1 MHKDFKAIGISYR
14 NTPLEVRELL
24 SFDEE
29 ACRRLLRFFKEFTD
43 IHEVM
48 VLSTCNRTEVY
59 YSSPNDRSDEI
70 IKLIGLEKDIADLS
84 PFKDFFVRYN
94 DQHTASKHL
103 FDVAIGLEAQVVG
116 DLEIINQVKNAYQW
130 AADEDLAGPYLHRLL
145 HTVFFTNKR
154 VVQETPFR
162 DGAASVSYATVEL
175 IEGLVSSLKEPKV
188 LVLGL
193 GEVGEDVCRNLTS
206 VSKAKVAICNRTEQR
221 AREIAYECNFDIIP
235 FDSVTYELTG
245 FDVIVSS
252 LRTDEPF
259 LTKELLASQ
268 PRHSFKY
275 LFDLSVPRSI
285 STEVED
291 IPGVLLYNID
301 GIQNKTSKAL
311 KNRMNAIPQVRQII
325 SDAIDEFSNW
335 TREMEVSPTIN
346 KLKNAL
352 EQIRREEMA
361 RFLKNT
367 SEKENKMVDT
377 VTKSMIQKIIKLPVL
392 QLKAA
397 CKRGEA
403 ETLIDVLND
412 LFELERQSGDVI
424 K

>member
-259 LTKELLASQ
+259 LTKELFASQ